1 MVFINIAIIC
11 PATEIFSRSKKY
23 AAKTLTTVIAAG
35 LLFVGIILTRA
46 EIKWNTIAHKSLA
59 GKTAEVLPE
68 YDRLYAY
75 LNRNGLFLYNHA
87 AELHEVK
94 EYEKSLSVFDLGVKY
109 YNDMDVQML
118 LADNYKELGRHNEA
132 EKHFK
137 LASAMCPNRFMPL
150 YQLVLLYKETNRNED
165 ALKVAQQI
173 LDKKVKIP
181 SSTVNAIKNEMRQ
194 LIENRQTE
202 KVVPAPESRTSVEPV
217 HF

>member
-1 MVFINIAIIC
+1 MVFINIAVIC
-11 PATEIFSRSKKY
+11 PAKEISSRTKVY
-23 AAKTLTTVIAAG
+23 ATKAVRVIIAAG
-35 LLFVGIILTRA
+35 LLFLCITLTRA
-46 EIKWNTIAHKSLA
+46 EIKWNIIAHKSLA

-94 EYEKSLSVFDLGVKY
+94 GYEKSLSVFDLCVKY

-118 LADNYKELGRHNEA
+118 LADNYKELGRHDEA

-150 YQLVLLYKETNRNED
+150 YQFVLLYK
-165 ALKVAQQI
+165 
-173 LDKKVKIP
+173 
-181 SSTVNAIKNEMRQ
+181 
-194 LIENRQTE
+194 
-202 KVVPAPESRTSVEPV
+202 
-217 HF
+217 